1 MNSKSLNKIIL
12 IASMLMLFIVSFI
25 RLESLGEHFTQIDE
39 AGVAELLLFPRDLTN
54 INKAFLKK
62 RIEEQSSLIF
72 KVYNHADEKGYVDNV
87 LSLGNS
93 FYQFFVVPITQTFAP
108 IQFIGTKLLISEDQ
122 SYREILFWARFPSFL
137 FSVSALVLIFT
148 FYQNIQSKERLPFR
162 LLAITLM
169 GLSLENIIFA
179 QQAISYSIGVFVAML
194 LILLYLKY
202 SQMKQWSKK
211 DIIKLGFFLAI
222 LVNCQ
227 YQVLFFLPAFFLTL
241 LVSQSRKYFLCKEK
255 LLMMIL
261 AGIVFSILFLPTY
274 IIFLW
279 RHRNAGL
286 NYNSGPNG
294 EFAFSIPISEG
305 LMVKVTYFFEFFIY
319 NWISIFQSMTSFVP
333 EKSILYLPSFLFLSF
348 LFIIGVISFFQK
360 SNPLKQISIFFFFS
374 FLTWSA
380 LAISGK
386 IALSPTRHS
395 LILLPIF
402 VIIICEGCFYFC
414 YLIQPNLTKKI
425 NLFYLVPCLASLMVS
440 VLFFSSYPDEKE
452 SRKDV
457 FSESEINKIIN
468 DHNVDSII
476 LYGCSYNLVLMK
488 KINKEYP
495 IFYGCANYR
504 KSNHY
509 AQKHNNIF
517 NKIAFVSG
525 GGLLNG
531 KKFELLVKSANAGE
545 KEEFSDYE
553 VKYSL
558 IKPAGTHME
567 YSKKVD
573 SQLNGLSLI
582 IYEKIRQ

>member
-1 MNSKSLNKIIL
+1 MNSKSLNKVIL
-12 IASMLMLFIVSFI
+12 IASVLMLFIVSFI
-25 RLESLGEHFTQIDE
+25 RLESLGEHFTQVDG

-54 INKAFLKK
+54 TDKAFLKK
-62 RIEEQSSLIF
+62 RIEEQSSLIY
-72 KVYNHADEKGYVDNV
+72 KIYNHADEEGYIDNV

-93 FYQFFVVPITQTFAP
+93 FYQFFVVPITMTYAP
-108 IQFIGTKLLISEDQ
+108 IQFIGTKFLISEEQ

-137 FSVSALVLIFT
+137 FSVFALVLIFT
-148 FYQNIQSKERLPFR
+148 FYQNIQSKERLPQR

-179 QQAISYSIGVFVAML
+179 QQALSYSIGVFVTML
-194 LILLYLKY
+194 LILLFLKY

-211 DIIKLGFFLAI
+211 DIIKLGFYLAV

-241 LVSQSRKYFLCKEK
+241 LVCQSRNYFLFKEK
-255 LLMMIL
+255 LLMLIS

-274 IIFLW
+274 FIFLW

-286 NYNSGPNG
+286 NYNIGPNG
-294 EFAFSIPISEG
+294 EFAFTIPINEG
-305 LMVKVTYFFEFFIY
+305 LMAKVAYFFEFFIY

-348 LFIIGVISFFQK
+348 LFIIGIISFFQK
-360 SNPLKQISIFFFFS
+360 SNPLKQIAIFFFFT

-380 LAISGK
+380 LAILGK

-402 VIIICEGCFYFC
+402 VFIICEGCFYFC
-414 YLIQPNLTKKI
+414 YLIQSNLRKKR

-440 VLFFSSYPDEKE
+440 ILFFSSYPDEKE

-468 DHNVDSII
+468 KHNIDSII

-488 KINKEYP
+488 TISKEYP
-495 IFYGCANYR
+495 IFYGCGNNR

-525 GGLLNG
+525 GDFLNE
-531 KKFELLVKSANAGE
+531 KQFELLVKTANAGE

-553 VKYSL
+553 LKYSL

-567 YSKKVD
+567 YSKKID
-573 SQLNGLSLI
+573 SQLNGLSVF
-582 IYEKIRQ
+582 IYEKIRY